1 MSKNLFTLIKV
12 VCSFPAAAVT
22 NGRSSFQTDWGFEA
36 WAATMDV
43 RLPGR
48 LKASEPKANFLL
60 LKSAADLWLPL
71 IKRNSSI
78 LSMSQSQSTPT
89 FLIIKSAVD
98 FIKRKRVQGRT
109 LTKCRKQIPRLV
121 EASLGRHQKQYTSP
135 KAPTRQQLSPWTSP
149 IPNRNWKRV
158 VEMASS
164 LEGER
169 S

>member
-1 MSKNLFTLIKV
+1 MSKNLFTLIKA
-12 VCSFPAAAVT
+12 VCSFPVAAVT
-22 NGRSSFQTDWGFEA
+22 NGRSSFWTDWGFET
-36 WAATMDV
+36 WAATMHARPQEGS
-43 RLPGR
+43 RLLSTRPISSFSNVLPSSGCLWSR
-48 LKASEPKANFLL
+48 EI
-60 LKSAADLWLPL
+60 AAFCQCP
-71 IKRNSSI
+71 
-78 LSMSQSQSTPT
+78 SQSTPT

-135 KAPTRQQLSPWTSP
+135 EAPTRQQLSPWTSL

-169 S
+169 N

>member
-1 MSKNLFTLIKV
+1 MLISCGCCNKWQV
-12 VCSFPAAAVT
+12 ILLNRLRLWDLSGHHAC
-22 NGRSSFQTDWGFEA
+22 QT
-36 WAATMDV
+36 
-43 RLPGR
+43 PGR
-48 LKASEPKANFLL
+48 LKASEHKANFQL
-60 LKSAADLWLPL
+60 LKCAAELWLPL

-78 LSMSQSQSTPT
+78 LSLPQSQTTPT

-135 KAPTRQQLSPWTSP
+135 EALTRQQLSPWTSL

-169 S
+169 N